1 MCIIDQPLT
10 LPEVASD
17 KTRNKTKRN
26 GTKRNKME
34 KIFESVN
41 SNVASMARDHY
52 TTGLQADSDFRKHIR
67 STLQLHGLAEV
78 K

>member
-41 SNVASMARDHY
+41 SNVVWLETIIQLDCRQTVTLENTYVVHFSCM
-52 TTGLQADSDFRKHIR
+52 DSLK
-67 STLQLHGLAEV
+67 
-78 K
+78 